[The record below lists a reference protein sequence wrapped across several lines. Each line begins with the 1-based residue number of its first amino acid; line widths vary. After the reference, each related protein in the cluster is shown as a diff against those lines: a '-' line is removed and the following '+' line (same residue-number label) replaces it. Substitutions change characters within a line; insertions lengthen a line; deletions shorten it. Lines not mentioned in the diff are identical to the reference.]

1 MAVFRVPAGTGSADG
16 ALPFRGLRM
25 KTLLSSVRS
34 GRFCLALCVA
44 AAADLVV
51 AADAPRPMPRSSL
64 QPVGEVAATR
74 GSLDAGLR
82 LTRASTVL
90 RQQLA
95 LTRGAGLVVDE
106 VLPNSPAWQAGFAQH
121 DVLVMLDDQLL
132 VLPEQ
137 FSALLE
143 DCDTEG
149 PMQCTVLR
157 GGRRIQIQLGSA
169 GAAGRTTAVATR
181 AATPIPASLQPQPLA
196 APRPVAVIGG
206 PSAPAP
212 RAAVLP
218 ADETLL
224 RQDPDFQ
231 IRLTSGE
238 QTRLVVTDPQGR
250 VVFNDAIDS
259 PQSRNKMPASIR
271 ERVAEMERQLEKTTL
286 PPAAPAPEP
295 PAAPA
300 SSDLPTI
307 ELK

>member
-1 MAVFRVPAGTGSADG
+1 
-16 ALPFRGLRM
+16 
-25 KTLLSSVRS
+25 
-34 GRFCLALCVA
+34 
-44 AAADLVV
+44 
-51 AADAPRPMPRSSL
+51 
-64 QPVGEVAATR
+64 
-74 GSLDAGLR
+74 
-82 LTRASTVL
+82 
-90 RQQLA
+90 
-95 LTRGAGLVVDE
+95 
-106 VLPNSPAWQAGFAQH
+106 
-121 DVLVMLDDQLL
+121 MLDDQLL

>member
-1 MAVFRVPAGTGSADG
+1 MAVFRVPAGTGSASG
-16 ALPFRGLRM
+16 VLPSRGFRM
-25 KTLLSSVRS
+25 KTLLPSRS
-34 GRFCLALCVA
+34 FRRFCLALCA
-44 AAADLVV
+44 AG
-51 AADAPRPMPRSSL
+51 AADALLAAEPPRQMPRSSL
-64 QPVGEVAATR
+64 QPVGEVAAAR
-74 GSLDAGLR
+74 SQLDAGLR
-82 LTRASTVL
+82 LSRASTVL

-106 VLPNSPAWQAGFAQH
+106 VLPNTPAWQAGLVQH

-157 GGRRIQIQLGSA
+157 GGRRIQIQLGYA
-169 GAAGRTTAVATR
+169 GGATRTTAVASR
-181 AATPIPASLQPQPLA
+181 AVEPIPASLQPPPHA
-196 APRPVAVIGG
+196 APRQVAAIRQPA
-206 PSAPAP
+206 PSAPA
-212 RAAVLP
+212 RAAVHP

-224 RQDPDFQ
+224 RQDADFQ

-259 PQSRNKMPASIR
+259 PQARSKMPASIR
-271 ERVAEMERQLEKTTL
+271 DRVAAMERQLEHA
-286 PPAAPAPEP
+286 AAPAPEP
-295 PAAPA
+295 PAAPG
-300 SSDLPTI
+300 SPDLPTI

>member
-1 MAVFRVPAGTGSADG
+1 
-16 ALPFRGLRM
+16 M
-25 KTLLSSVRS
+25 KTLLPSRMA
-34 GRFCLALCVA
+34 GPFCLALCVA
-44 AAADLVV
+44 AADGLS
-51 AADAPRPMPRSSL
+51 AADAPRPIPRSNL
-64 QPVGEVAATR
+64 QPVGEVAGAR
-74 GSLDAGLR
+74 GPLDAGLR

-143 DCDTEG
+143 ATDTEG

-157 GGRRIQIQLGSA
+157 GGRRLVIPLGPT
-169 GAAGRTTAVATR
+169 AAGQPRATAVAART
-181 AATPIPASLQPQPLA
+181 TPTAPASLQPPPVA
-196 APRPVAVIGG
+196 APRSFAAIKESPAAPPRGPVQ
-206 PSAPAP
+206 
-212 RAAVLP
+212 P

-224 RQDPDFQ
+224 RQDADFQ

-250 VVFNDAIDS
+250 VVFNDTLDS
-259 PQSRNKMPASIR
+259 PQSRSRMPASIR
-271 ERVAEMERQLEKTTL
+271 DRVAAMERQLEK
-286 PPAAPAPEP
+286 AADPAPEP
-295 PAAPA
+295 PAPPGAQ
-300 SSDLPTI
+300 DLPTI